1 MKAAIVTVSS
11 VLSLVSCAVALPG
24 HATAMHAMQ
33 RMLVTNLTMVA
44 GSSVGV
50 RRPVLVVA
58 PTGIES
64 GCVDSRNPA

>member
-33 RMLVTNLTMVA
+33 IVTNLTMVA